1 MAGDPA
7 RLSIEERLRE
17 FIKGSAK
24 QPFDWKDRNCGF
36 WVCEWILRERGFD
49 PVAKYRKRF
58 KTVNGFLRFVL
69 HNGGNEAFSR
79 MVAGRAGLVE
89 TETPQL
95 GDVGL
100 IYADGATMAI
110 KGDKNN
116 WIAKTPGGVAIGPF
130 ECSVAWKL

>member
-7 RLSIEERLRE
+7 RLSLEDRLRE
-17 FIKGSAK
+17 FIRIGAE
-24 QPFDWKDRNCGF
+24 QPFDWTKRNCGF
-36 WVCEWILRERGFD
+36 WVCEWIAAEKGFD

-58 KTVNGFLRFVL
+58 KTARGFQRFIVR
-69 HNGGNEAFSR
+69 NGGNEAFSR
-79 MVAGRAGLVE
+79 MVARKAGLVE

-100 IYADGATMAI
+100 IYADGAMMAI

-116 WIAKTPGGVAIGPF
+116 WIAKTSGGVAIGPF
-130 ECSVAWKL
+130 ECIVAWRL